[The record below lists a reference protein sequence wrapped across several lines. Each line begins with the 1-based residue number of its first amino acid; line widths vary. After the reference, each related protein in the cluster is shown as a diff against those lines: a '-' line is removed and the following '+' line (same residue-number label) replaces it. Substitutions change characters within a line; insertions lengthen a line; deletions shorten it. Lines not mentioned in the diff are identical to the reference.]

1 MKYREYLNHCLETWG
16 EGNDEIRIKI
26 GIEEEFGELAGKVK
40 RWYRGDYKE
49 HSSMPEIAFQNDLKA
64 EIGDCLYYL
73 TMAHKYFSDDSD
85 FDIVDTSW
93 LSEEMFNPYK
103 CWTELMQS
111 KRANT
116 LRLNYKELINSLSV
130 FANKMS
136 ISMEEVILYN
146 IDKLMTR
153 KAKGTIKGTGD
164 DR

>member
-64 EIGDCLYYL
+64 EIGDCLYYV
-73 TMAHKYFSDDSD
+73 TMAHKYFSDDHD
-85 FDIVDTSW
+85 FDIVDTEW
-93 LSEEMFNPYK
+93 LSNEMFDPYK

-111 KRANT
+111 KRAFT
-116 LRLNYKELINSLSV
+116 LRLKYKDLAESLCV
-130 FANKMS
+130 FANKMGLS
-136 ISMEEVILYN
+136 IEDVIQYN
-146 IDKLMTR
+146 IDKLMAR